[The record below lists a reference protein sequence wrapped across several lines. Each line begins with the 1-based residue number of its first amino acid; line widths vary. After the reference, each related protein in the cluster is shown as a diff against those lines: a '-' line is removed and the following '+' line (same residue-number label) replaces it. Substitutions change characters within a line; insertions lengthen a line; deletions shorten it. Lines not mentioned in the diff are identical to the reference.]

1 MSTIYMVRH
10 GQASFGKENYDRLSP
25 KGSKQSRL
33 LADFFLRTGLTFDAL
48 YSGAIDRQRQTVRE
62 IISLYDESGQGMP
75 EPKVMTEFDEYDSKA
90 IVTAEIDGLIT
101 EDQTI
106 ARDLNHMYTD
116 KKAFQRV
123 FEKVMLRWVTG
134 LYDKPGVETWAEV
147 QRRVRAGFAR
157 VMEENGRNKLILV
170 IASGG
175 TISAAVQFALG
186 ISNVET
192 IQLSWQIV
200 NTSVTRFM
208 YNNQRITLQSF
219 NAFSHLELSKQSDL
233 ITYR

>member
-10 GQASFGKENYDRLSP
+10 GQASFGEENYDRLSP
-25 KGSKQSRL
+25 KGSEQSRL
-33 LADFFLRTGLTFDAL
+33 LADFFLKTGLTFDAL

-62 IISLYDESGQGMP
+62 IISLYDESGLGMP

-90 IVTAEIDGLIT
+90 IVTSEIDGLIA

-106 ARDLNHMYTD
+106 ALDLDHMYTD

-123 FEKVMLRWVTG
+123 FEKVMLRWVMG
-134 LYDKPGVETWAEV
+134 RYDKPGVETWAEV
-147 QRRVRAGFAR
+147 QRRVRARFVR

-186 ISNVET
+186 ISDAET

-219 NAFSHLELSKQSDL
+219 NIFSHLELTERSDL

>member
-1 MSTIYMVRH
+1 MVRH
-10 GQASFGKENYDRLSP
+10 GQASFGEENYDRLSP
-25 KGSKQSRL
+25 KGSEQSRL
-33 LADFFLRTGLTFDAL
+33 LADFFLKTGLTFDAL

-62 IISLYDESGQGMP
+62 IISLYDESGLGMP

-90 IVTAEIDGLIT
+90 IVTSEIDGLIA

-106 ARDLNHMYTD
+106 ALDLDHMYTD

-134 LYDKPGVETWAEV
+134 RYDKPGVETWAEV

-186 ISNVET
+186 ISDAET

-219 NAFSHLELSKQSDL
+219 NIFSHLELTERSDL

>member
-10 GQASFGKENYDRLSP
+10 GQASFGEENYDRLSP
-25 KGSKQSRL
+25 KGSEQSRL
-33 LADFFLRTGLTFDAL
+33 LADFFLKTGLTFDAL

-62 IISLYDESGQGMP
+62 IISLYDESGLGMP

-90 IVTAEIDGLIT
+90 IVTSEIDGLIA

-106 ARDLNHMYTD
+106 ALDLDHMYTD

-123 FEKVMLRWVTG
+123 FEKVMLRWVMG
-134 LYDKPGVETWAEV
+134 RYDKPGVETWAEV
-147 QRRVRAGFAR
+147 QRRVRAGFVR

-186 ISNVET
+186 ISDAET

-219 NAFSHLELSKQSDL
+219 NIFSHLELTERSDL

>member
-1 MSTIYMVRH
+1 MVRH
-10 GQASFGKENYDRLSP
+10 GQASFGEENYDRLSP
-25 KGSKQSRL
+25 KGSEQSRL
-33 LADFFLRTGLTFDAL
+33 LADFFLKTGLTFDAL

-62 IISLYDESGQGMP
+62 IISLYDESGLGMP

-90 IVTAEIDGLIT
+90 IVTSEIDGLIA

-106 ARDLNHMYTD
+106 ALDLDHMYTD

-123 FEKVMLRWVTG
+123 FEKVMLRWVMG
-134 LYDKPGVETWAEV
+134 RYDKPGVETWAEV
-147 QRRVRAGFAR
+147 QRRVRAGFVR

-186 ISNVET
+186 ISDAET

-219 NAFSHLELSKQSDL
+219 NIFSHLELTERSDL

>member
-10 GQASFGKENYDRLSP
+10 GQASFGEENYDRLSP
-25 KGSKQSRL
+25 KGSEQSRL
-33 LADFFLRTGLTFDAL
+33 LADFFLKTGLTFDAF

-62 IISLYDESGQGMP
+62 IISLYDESGLGMP

-90 IVTAEIDGLIT
+90 IVTSEIGGLIA

-106 ARDLNHMYTD
+106 ARDLDHMYTD

-134 LYDKPGVETWAEV
+134 RYDKPGVETWAEV
-147 QRRVRAGFAR
+147 QRRVRAGFAK

-186 ISNVET
+186 ISDAET

-219 NAFSHLELSKQSDL
+219 NAFSHLELTERSDL

>member
-25 KGSKQSRL
+25 MGSKQSRL

-90 IVTAEIDGLIT
+90 IVTAEIDGLIA

>member
-10 GQASFGKENYDRLSP
+10 GQASFGEENYDRLSP
-25 KGSKQSRL
+25 KGSEQSRL
-33 LADFFLRTGLTFDAL
+33 LADFFLKTGLTFDAL

-62 IISLYDESGQGMP
+62 IISLYDESGLGMP

-90 IVTAEIDGLIT
+90 IVTSEIDGLIA

-106 ARDLNHMYTD
+106 ALDLDHMYTD

-134 LYDKPGVETWAEV
+134 RYDKPGVETWAEV
-147 QRRVRAGFAR
+147 QRRVRAGFVR

-186 ISNVET
+186 ISDAET

-219 NAFSHLELSKQSDL
+219 NIFSHLELTERSDL

>member
-10 GQASFGKENYDRLSP
+10 GQASFGEENYDRLSP
-25 KGSKQSRL
+25 KGSEQSRL
-33 LADFFLRTGLTFDAL
+33 LADFFLKTGLTFDAL
-48 YSGAIDRQRQTVRE
+48 YSGAIDRQRQTIRE
-62 IISLYDESGQGMP
+62 IISLYDESGLGMP

-90 IVTAEIDGLIT
+90 IVTSEIDGLIT

-106 ARDLNHMYTD
+106 AWDLDHMYTD

-134 LYDKPGVETWAEV
+134 RYEKPGVETWAEV

-186 ISNVET
+186 ISDVET

-219 NAFSHLELSKQSDL
+219 NTFSHLELTKRRDL

>member
-1 MSTIYMVRH
+1 MVRH
-10 GQASFGKENYDRLSP
+10 GQASFGEENYDRLSP
-25 KGSKQSRL
+25 KGSEQSRL
-33 LADFFLRTGLTFDAL
+33 LADFFLKTGLTFDAL

-62 IISLYDESGQGMP
+62 IISLYDESGLGMP

-90 IVTAEIDGLIT
+90 IVTSEIDGLIA

-106 ARDLNHMYTD
+106 ALDLDHMYTD

-123 FEKVMLRWVTG
+123 FEKVMLRWVMG
-134 LYDKPGVETWAEV
+134 RYDKPGVETWAEV
-147 QRRVRAGFAR
+147 QRRVRAGFVR

-186 ISNVET
+186 ISDAET

-219 NAFSHLELSKQSDL
+219 NTFSHLELTERSDL

>member
-10 GQASFGKENYDRLSP
+10 GQASFGEENYDRLSP
-25 KGSKQSRL
+25 KGSEQSRL
-33 LADFFLRTGLTFDAL
+33 LADFFLKTGLTFDAL

-62 IISLYDESGQGMP
+62 IISLYDESGLGMP

-90 IVTAEIDGLIT
+90 IVTSEIDGLIA

-106 ARDLNHMYTD
+106 ARDLDHMYTD

-123 FEKVMLRWVTG
+123 FEKVMLRWVMG
-134 LYDKPGVETWAEV
+134 RYDKPGVETWAEV
-147 QRRVRAGFAR
+147 QRRVRAGFVR

-186 ISNVET
+186 ISDAET

-219 NAFSHLELSKQSDL
+219 NIFSHLELTERSDL